1 MSKLIE
7 EIERL
12 QAIEPEARS
21 AMLVVGDLANS
32 LSLDTPG
39 GIEMRIVLLT
49 VAKSLERV
57 LEPV

>member
-32 LSLDTPG
+32 LTLDAPG
-39 GIEMRIVLLT
+39 GIEMRIVLIDGRQE
-49 VAKSLERV
+49 S
-57 LEPV
+57 